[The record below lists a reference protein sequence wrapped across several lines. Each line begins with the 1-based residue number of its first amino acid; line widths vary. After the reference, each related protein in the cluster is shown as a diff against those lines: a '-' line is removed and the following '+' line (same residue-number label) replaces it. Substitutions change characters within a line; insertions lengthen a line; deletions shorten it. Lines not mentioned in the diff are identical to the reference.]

1 MDEDDEPS
9 PCAEVRPSEA
19 TRCEDDPVRG
29 RAGGDA
35 RMPMLLIAEQ
45 NLPFILRLK
54 YGPPDRLGPSPRL
67 RRWFGYSSPD
77 DWYEAAVAGLV
88 TATTTWLDVGCGRN
102 VFPSNRAAA
111 KLLAERCRLLVGI
124 DPSDNI
130 HANDIIHERAQC
142 VLEDYVTDRRFD
154 LVTLRMVAEHITDP
168 VGTVRALARLTS
180 AGGRVVIYTVSK
192 WSPVTVVSAITPFRF
207 HVAAKRFLWRTDER
221 DTFPTAYR
229 MNTRRELRRLF
240 AAGGFLEESFYH
252 LDDCMSFG
260 RFLWLSRLELL
271 AWRTLRSVGLRYPE
285 ASILAVFRNLG

>member
-1 MDEDDEPS
+1 MGEDDEP
-9 PCAEVRPSEA
+9 PLCAEVPSAA
-19 TRCEDDPVRG
+19 TRCKDDPVRD
-29 RAGGDA
+29 RASGDV
-35 RMPMLLIAEQ
+35 RMPMLLIAERS
-45 NLPFILRLK
+45 LPFILRLK
-54 YGPPDRLGPSPRL
+54 YGAPDRLGPSPRL
-67 RRWFGYSSPD
+67 RRRFGYSSPD

-111 KLLAERCRLLVGI
+111 KLLADRCRLLVGI
-124 DPSDNI
+124 DPSGNI
-130 HANDIIHERAQC
+130 HANDIVHERAQC

-168 VGTVRALARLTS
+168 AGAVGALARLTS

-192 WSPVTVVSAITPFRF
+192 WSPATVVSAVTPFKF
-207 HVAAKRFLWRTDER
+207 HVAAKRFLWGTDER

-240 AAGGFLEESFYH
+240 AAGGFQEESFYH

-260 RFLWLSRLELL
+260 RFMWLSRLELL

-285 ASILAVFRNLG
+285 ASILAVFRKLG